1 MSEIGT
7 APAPATAPP
16 PFLAAGD
23 LTYRG
28 GPAPVFVAASGS
40 RLTDAE
46 GRVYID
52 AEAANGAAGLG
63 YDAQLL
69 HEAATR
75 AGELPGLPSFC
86 ESRLRI
92 ELAQQLEQTISA
104 AAGAPGR
111 VAFELGGAQGIE
123 LAMKVVA
130 ANRPWGQ
137 LVTFQG
143 AYHGRSPF
151 TAHLSASPRYRAL
164 LPLGVGEIARLP
176 HPDCE
181 QCPHRQ
187 DGEACSRSCRAAA
200 GRIGEDRS
208 GVRAEQAAAF
218 LLEPLL
224 NVGGMTLPDGA
235 LLRQAAARLQGAGAL
250 LVVDEIF
257 TGLWRTGRRFGFEL
271 HGLRPDVVVVSKALT
286 NGVGALSAVWAREPL
301 LDPQRFPP
309 GTHSST
315 FAGTP
320 LMLAVAQ
327 AVLARYADDAAW
339 SARVA
344 QLERSL
350 DALVHDLAQ
359 AFPAAIRSC
368 YARGGVARLLLRR
381 PRAAALRAAA
391 LAPAS
396 GPLDG
401 VHGVLVASTGMAP
414 DVIALH
420 PPLTIAPADLE
431 IVRLRLHEALER
443 CA

>member
-1 MSEIGT
+1 MSDTDI
-7 APAPATAPP
+7 ASASATAPP
-16 PFLAAGD
+16 FLAVGD

-40 RLTDAE
+40 RLTSAD
-46 GRVYID
+46 GRVYVD

-63 YDAQLL
+63 YDASVLQD
-69 HEAATR
+69 AAAR
-75 AGELPGLPSFC
+75 VGGLPALPSFC
-86 ESRLRI
+86 ESQLRLD
-92 ELAQQLEQTISA
+92 LAQRLERTISA
-104 AAGAPGR
+104 AVGASGR

-130 ANRPWGQ
+130 ANRGWGQ

-181 QCPHRQ
+181 QCPYGG
-187 DGEACSRSCRAAA
+187 DGGECSAVCRVAVS
-200 GRIGEDRS
+200 RIGEDRS
-208 GVRAEQAAAF
+208 GVRAEEVSAF
-218 LLEPLL
+218 LFEPLL
-224 NVGGMTLPDGA
+224 NVGGMTLPDGR
-235 LLRQAAARLQGAGAL
+235 LLREAAARLQRAGAL
-250 LVVDEIF
+250 LVADEVF
-257 TGLWRTGRRFGFEL
+257 TGFWRTGRRFGFEL

-301 LDPQRFPP
+301 LDPEHFPP

-320 LMLAVAQ
+320 LMLAVGQ
-327 AVLARYADDAAW
+327 VVLARYAHEAAW
-339 SARVA
+339 RERVA
-344 QLERSL
+344 QLGRSL
-350 DALVHDLAQ
+350 DALVRELAQ
-359 AFPAAIRSC
+359 AFPAAIRSG
-368 YARGGVARLLLRR
+368 YALGGVARLLLRR
-381 PRAAALRAAA
+381 PCAAALRAAA
-391 LAPAS
+391 FDPVS
-396 GPLDG
+396 GTVDG

-414 DVIALH
+414 DVLALH
-420 PPLTIAPADLE
+420 PPLTIGAADLE
-431 IVRLRLHEALER
+431 IVRLRLHEAFER